1 MGLDLGNLSI
11 SLDRFNEVASGKYNI
26 GQLKLSKDGTSVYRT
41 NNHKTWTIFNNTK
54 ISSAESL
61 AIKTAFCRALAN
73 EGLSTDDIIDIKEK
87 LGIAGPEVDLF
98 RPGGMKPLSAVEVRE
113 IIDEYAGKI
122 NEKRA
127 AKADGVALKTSAEIY
142 SGVSDETLQSR
153 AETRDSI
160 NESTLEKGIETDSGK
175 MLDTVMD
182 ITRSLEPGRGE
193 NPTKDMINLAKDIRS
208 AMRRTRDILTK
219 AGSSIMLKDLPI
231 SLVRGNDDKISIKVT
246 LDDGNTISLCTNLD
260 KYELHTAMGN
270 IEAIGY
276 AGKDDKRI
284 DDGPAVKKVDVNKL
298 QSDMRMSFDICSD
311 KGRFDEM
318 VKIKMAKDKDYAKIM
333 ESAKNTKG
341 VTEEQIKDTKKK
353 LDRLETKVR
362 SHLREN
368 LTDDVIEPLQQAL
381 KDANVRKEDRTAI
394 LSKCRSILTGDPTSE
409 KEKNALLNVVRC
421 IVTHKPIFDFDLK
434 AAGLE
439 GLHDPTIK
447 VAQED
452 DLDTI
457 FSINDYLNGK

>member
-160 NESTLEKGIETDSGK
+160 NESTLGKGIETDSGK

-182 ITRSLEPGRGE
+182 VTRSLEPGRGE
-193 NPTKDMINLAKDIRS
+193 KPTKDMINLAKEIRS

-231 SLVRGNDDKISIKVT
+231 SLVRGNDDKISIK
-246 LDDGNTISLCTNLD
+246 
-260 KYELHTAMGN
+260 
-270 IEAIGY
+270 
-276 AGKDDKRI
+276 
-284 DDGPAVKKVDVNKL
+284 
-298 QSDMRMSFDICSD
+298 
-311 KGRFDEM
+311 
-318 VKIKMAKDKDYAKIM
+318 
-333 ESAKNTKG
+333 
-341 VTEEQIKDTKKK
+341 
-353 LDRLETKVR
+353 
-362 SHLREN
+362 
-368 LTDDVIEPLQQAL
+368 
-381 KDANVRKEDRTAI
+381 
-394 LSKCRSILTGDPTSE
+394 
-409 KEKNALLNVVRC
+409 
-421 IVTHKPIFDFDLK
+421 
-434 AAGLE
+434 
-439 GLHDPTIK
+439 
-447 VAQED
+447 
-452 DLDTI
+452 
-457 FSINDYLNGK
+457 

>member
-1 MGLDLGNLSI
+1 
-11 SLDRFNEVASGKYNI
+11 
-26 GQLKLSKDGTSVYRT
+26 
-41 NNHKTWTIFNNTK
+41 
-54 ISSAESL
+54 
-61 AIKTAFCRALAN
+61 
-73 EGLSTDDIIDIKEK
+73 
-87 LGIAGPEVDLF
+87 
-98 RPGGMKPLSAVEVRE
+98 
-113 IIDEYAGKI
+113 
-122 NEKRA
+122 
-127 AKADGVALKTSAEIY
+127 
-142 SGVSDETLQSR
+142 
-153 AETRDSI
+153 
-160 NESTLEKGIETDSGK
+160 
-175 MLDTVMD
+175 
-182 ITRSLEPGRGE
+182 
-193 NPTKDMINLAKDIRS
+193 
-208 AMRRTRDILTK
+208 
-219 AGSSIMLKDLPI
+219 
-231 SLVRGNDDKISIKVT
+231 
-246 LDDGNTISLCTNLD
+246 
-260 KYELHTAMGN
+260 
-270 IEAIGY
+270 
-276 AGKDDKRI
+276 
-284 DDGPAVKKVDVNKL
+284 
-298 QSDMRMSFDICSD
+298 
-311 KGRFDEM
+311 
-318 VKIKMAKDKDYAKIM
+318 MAKDKDYAKIM

>member
-11 SLDRFNEVASGKYNI
+11 SLDRFNEAASGKYNI

-122 NEKRA
+122 NENRA
-127 AKADGVALKTSAEIY
+127 AKASGAALKTSDEIY
-142 SGVSDETLQSR
+142 SGVSDKTLQSR

-175 MLDTVMD
+175 TLDTVMD

-246 LDDGNTISLCTNLD
+246 LDDGNTISFCTNLD

-276 AGKDDKRI
+276 AGKEDKR
-284 DDGPAVKKVDVNKL
+284 PAVKKLNVNNL
-298 QSDMRMSFDICSD
+298 QSDMRMRFNICSD
-311 KGRFDEM
+311 KKSFDEM
-318 VKIKMAKDKDYAKIM
+318 VKLKMVKEPDYAKIM
-333 ESAKNTKG
+333 ESAKKTGG
-341 VTEEQIKDTKKK
+341 VTKEQKVK
-353 LDRLETKVR
+353 LDNLETKVR
-362 SHLREN
+362 CHLRES
-368 LTDDVIEPLQQAL
+368 LTDDVIDPLQQAL

-394 LSKCRSILTGDPTSE
+394 LSKCRKILTGDPTSE

-421 IVTHKPIFDFDLK
+421 IVTNKPIFDFDLK

-439 GLHDPTIK
+439 GFHDPTVK
-447 VAQED
+447 VAQGD
-452 DLDTI
+452 DIDTI

>member
-1 MGLDLGNLSI
+1 MYTRQKN
-11 SLDRFNEVASGKYNI
+11 
-26 GQLKLSKDGTSVYRT
+26 
-41 NNHKTWTIFNNTK
+41 
-54 ISSAESL
+54 
-61 AIKTAFCRALAN
+61 
-73 EGLSTDDIIDIKEK
+73 DIKEK

-98 RPGGMKPLSAVEVRE
+98 RPGGMKPLSAAEVRE

-122 NEKRA
+122 NENRA
-127 AKADGVALKTSAEIY
+127 AKASGTALKTSAEIY

-160 NESTLEKGIETDSGK
+160 NESTLGKGIETDSGK

-182 ITRSLEPGRGE
+182 VTRYLEPGRGE
-193 NPTKDMINLAKDIRS
+193 TPSKDMINLAKEIRS
-208 AMRRTRDILTK
+208 AMRRTRDILSK

-246 LDDGNTISLCTNLD
+246 LDDGNTISFSTNLD

-276 AGKDDKRI
+276 AGKADKPR
-284 DDGPAVKKVDVNKL
+284 DDGNAVKKVDVNKL
-298 QSDMRMSFDICSD
+298 QSDMRMRFDICSD
-311 KGRFDEM
+311 KKRFDEM

-341 VTEEQIKDTKKK
+341 VTEEQIKETKKK

-368 LTDDVIEPLQQAL
+368 FTDDVIEPLQQAL

-394 LSKCRSILTGDPTSE
+394 LSKCRKILTGDPTSE

-421 IVTHKPIFDFDLK
+421 IVTNKPIFDFDLK

-439 GLHDPTIK
+439 GFHDPTVEVK
-447 VAQED
+447 EKN
-452 DLDTI
+452 DLDAV
-457 FSINDYLNGK
+457 FSINDYLNGN

>member
-1 MGLDLGNLSI
+1 MGVDLGNLSI

-142 SGVSDETLQSR
+142 IGVSDETLQSR

-175 MLDTVMD
+175 MFNTVMD

-231 SLVRGNDDKISIKVT
+231 SLVRGNDDKISIKLT
-246 LDDGNTISLCTNLD
+246 LDDGNTISFSTNLD

-276 AGKDDKRI
+276 AGKEDKR
-284 DDGPAVKKVDVNKL
+284 PAVKKLNVNNL
-298 QSDMRMSFDICSD
+298 QSDMRMRFDICSD
-311 KGRFDEM
+311 KKRFDEM
-318 VKIKMAKDKDYAKIM
+318 VKLKMAKEPDYAKIM
-333 ESAKNTKG
+333 ESAKKTKG
-341 VTEEQIKDTKKK
+341 VTEEQKAK
-353 LDRLETKVR
+353 LDRLETEVR
-362 SHLREN
+362 KDLRES
-368 LTDDVIEPLQQAL
+368 LTDDVIDPLQQAL

-394 LSKCRSILTGDPTSE
+394 LSKCRNILSGDPTSG
-409 KEKNALLNVVRC
+409 KEKTAILNVVRC
-421 IVTHKPIFDFDLK
+421 IVTNKRILDIDLK
-434 AAGLE
+434 NAGLE
-439 GLHDPTIK
+439 GLHDPTVEAK
-447 VAQED
+447 EQD

>member
-61 AIKTAFCRALAN
+61 AIKSAFCRALAN
-73 EGLSTDDIIDIKEK
+73 EGLSTDDINDIKEK

-98 RPGGMKPLSAVEVRE
+98 RPGGMKPLSAAEVRE

-122 NEKRA
+122 NENRA
-127 AKADGVALKTSAEIY
+127 AKASGAALKTSAEIY

-160 NESTLEKGIETDSGK
+160 NESTLGKGIETDSGK

-182 ITRSLEPGRGE
+182 VTRSLEPGRGE
-193 NPTKDMINLAKDIRS
+193 KPTKDMINLAKEIRS

-246 LDDGNTISLCTNLD
+246 LDDGNTISFSTNLD

-276 AGKDDKRI
+276 AGKEDKR
-284 DDGPAVKKVDVNKL
+284 PAVKKFDLSKL
-298 QSDMRMSFDICSD
+298 QNIMTSSFNVCSD
-311 KGRFDEM
+311 KDRFDGLVKLQM
-318 VKIKMAKDKDYAKIM
+318 VKEPEYAKIM
-333 ESAKNTKG
+333 ESAKNTEG
-341 VTEEQIKDTKKK
+341 VTDKKIKEK
-353 LDRLETKVR
+353 LDRLEIEVR
-362 SHLREN
+362 KNLRES
-368 LTDDVIEPLQQAL
+368 LTDDVIDPLQQAL

-394 LSKCRSILTGDPTSE
+394 LSKCRNILTGDPTSA